1 LHRAEAVAATP
12 EALMR
17 SRYAAFALGLGA
29 YLVDTLSASHPDR
42 ALPRVPLERELSR
55 ARITQ
60 RFTNLRILF
69 SATGGPSGDDPD
81 RGQVLFL
88 AGVFVQ
94 GRDRS
99 FIELSDFV
107 REGGAWRYAGG
118 VGGAAALF
126 AGELA
131 SLTPE
136 AFVTRLAA
144 GA

>member
-1 LHRAEAVAATP
+1 
-12 EALMR
+12 MR

-29 YLVDTLSASHPDR
+29 YLVDTLSAAHPDR

-55 ARITQ
+55 ARLTQ
-60 RFTNLRILF
+60 SFTNLRILF
-69 SATGGPSGDDPD
+69 SSTGGPSGDDPD

-99 FIELSDFV
+99 FVELSDFV

-118 VGGAAALF
+118 VGGAATLF
-126 AGELA
+126 AGEVE

-136 AFVTRLAA
+136 TFLARLDA

>member
-1 LHRAEAVAATP
+1 
-12 EALMR
+12 MR

-29 YLVDTLSASHPDR
+29 YLVNTLSAAHPDR
-42 ALPRVPLERELSR
+42 ARPRLPLERELSR
-55 ARITQ
+55 ARVTQ

-69 SATGGPSGDDPD
+69 SATGGPSGEDPD

-136 AFVTRLAA
+136 AFVARLAA
-144 GA
+144 EA